1 MKRLKSVIFK
11 RHSMSNTNSIDFAGS
26 SWCGTCM
33 LAREKNERISSADFK
48 GHNMAVEVVY
58 IGAAWC
64 ATCKTIKP
72 AIEELFRKF
81 SVPVKILD
89 YDKDLD
95 DEEQGAIKKVPTL
108 RICKDGA
115 QVAEYNVNQVA
126 SVESWLVAN
135 SAIGVS
141 DDF

>member
-1 MKRLKSVIFK
+1 
-11 RHSMSNTNSIDFAGS
+11 MS
-26 SWCGTCM
+26 
-33 LAREKNERISSADFK
+33 
-48 GHNMAVEVVY
+48 VEVVY

-72 AIEELFRKF
+72 AIEELCRKF
-81 SVPVKILD
+81 SVPMKILD

-95 DEEQGAIKKVPTL
+95 DEEQEAIKKVPTL
-108 RICKDGA
+108 RICKDGT

-126 SVESWLVAN
+126 SVEAWLVEN